1 MDAGGTASKRGRLGG
16 GCPRRGMGAWG
27 MRPTRY
33 GRLGS
38 ERRVGALAIR
48 APCRG
53 ARDARRTS
61 SERSNGAWGVCA
73 CRGASAWAAHRTA
86 VSETFQTLGQV
97 ACHPKPP
104 YVPKNERF
112 GNRGDS
118 QASDFGTSWSES
130 ACFPRSTGGA
140 LTILSRYGLPNRSII
155 GRKSAFRQQAPLPTA
170 GRETPLRCASLQR
183 KGTTGE
189 TARAGRAPGTRRA
202 RCESARTGAADA
214 RQTALPH
221 TMGREGYKNTPPKAM
236 GRGARFPRRVKP
248 RALAARQAAGR
259 ARRATGRR
267 AATCR
272 TTGKRTPYAFR
283 TSTQRS
289 NWAAPPPM
297 GSQTPP
303 PPTSASSGSSSF
315 MQKPR
320 PRPPAK
326 PVFCLLGSS
335 PSRTPSS
342 SK

>member
-16 GCPRRGMGAWG
+16 GMP
-27 MRPTRY
+27 PTRY

-73 CRGASAWAAHRTA
+73 CRGAIAWAARRTA

-326 PVFCLLGSS
+326 PVFCLPGSS

>member
-1 MDAGGTASKRGRLGG
+1 MRARVEVLATRASNQLRAKQRRLGRLRSADELAAHAADWRFLRTSPPAAHRLVTDGPAGRSARHLLRRVEAWTPGAPRRSVGAWGG

-73 CRGASAWAAHRTA
+73 CRGASAWAARRTA

-140 LTILSRYGLPNRSII
+140 LAILSRYGLPNRSII

-248 RALAARQAAGR
+248 RALAAR
-259 ARRATGRR
+259 RATSEE
-267 AATCR
+267 
-272 TTGKRTPYAFR
+272 PL
-283 TSTQRS
+283 RS
-289 NWAAPPPM
+289 PGN
-297 GSQTPP
+297 
-303 PPTSASSGSSSF
+303 
-315 MQKPR
+315 R
-320 PRPPAK
+320 
-326 PVFCLLGSS
+326 
-335 PSRTPSS
+335 
-342 SK
+342 